1 MLSLKMKTSYKSQ
14 IKKKIKNIQRGIPCA
29 TRRTEQELLSQW
41 YQG

>member
-1 MLSLKMKTSYKSQ
+1 MFSLKMKTSYKSQ
-14 IKKKIKNIQRGIPCA
+14 ILKKIKNIQRGIPCA